1 MLASCSDDGSFARKY
16 ELSYGRSRSKRLGEC
31 RQGLHDPAEP
41 PSWSCADEAHRRQPH
56 PSHRHGARRRPAEV
70 AALVSVDKLD
80 VLKAQRARGSTSGAR
95 DLGWTAPRDAF
106 LELTCPRAEVAAVE
120 GIYTVRCMDQL
131 SYLKGRGDST
141 WRCQSRPPMP
151 PADITLYRVDGK
163 ARREGTGR
171 AGARVRRRV
180 GIPKA

>member
-1 MLASCSDDGSFARKY
+1 MSPSTSRTVDILAVSTSLASSSLQQGLPGSAGQNHSQSVNMLASCSDDGSFARKY
-16 ELSYGRSRSKRLGEC
+16 ELSYGRSRSKRLGER

-70 AALVSVDKLD
+70 AALISVDNLD

-106 LELTCPRAEVAAVE
+106 LVLMRRKPENAPVE
-120 GIYTVRCMDQL
+120 GIYAARCMDPL
-131 SYLKGRGDST
+131 SY
-141 WRCQSRPPMP
+141 
-151 PADITLYRVDGK
+151 
-163 ARREGTGR
+163 
-171 AGARVRRRV
+171 
-180 GIPKA
+180 IPR

>member
-1 MLASCSDDGSFARKY
+1 MSPSTSRTVDIFSGFNIFGLFEPPTRSAWKRWTKPFAVGEHALASCSDDGSFARKY

-106 LELTCPRAEVAAVE
+106 LVLMRRKPDFAPVE
-120 GIYTVRCMDQL
+120 GISAARCMDPL
-131 SYLKGRGDST
+131 SY
-141 WRCQSRPPMP
+141 
-151 PADITLYRVDGK
+151 
-163 ARREGTGR
+163 
-171 AGARVRRRV
+171 
-180 GIPKA
+180 IPR